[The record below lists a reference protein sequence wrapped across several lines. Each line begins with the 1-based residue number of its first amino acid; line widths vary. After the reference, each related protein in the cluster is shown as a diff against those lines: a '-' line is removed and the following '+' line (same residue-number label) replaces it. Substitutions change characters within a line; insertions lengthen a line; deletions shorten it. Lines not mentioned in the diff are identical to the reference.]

1 MKKISSFS
9 LFLLILLAFASSCS
23 KKNAATPACKLITIS
38 DVLGSSTTTFN
49 ITYNNDGKI
58 STLQSTSGSTTTSKV
73 FTYSGNVIFITTTSS
88 GSTGP
93 TTDSIVL
100 NSNGF
105 IASDMNRYSTNQS
118 LTTYTYSGTQ
128 LLKSVYQNNSNP
140 AVTTTYTFTN
150 GDLTGSTDGTNTST
164 YSYDMN
170 KASAPGDYFQ
180 LVQLIQYGASFIKNS
195 HQITAFQV
203 GGSIENI
210 NYTYDNTGKITG
222 LTGTGG
228 SSVETITY
236 QYNCN

>member
-1 MKKISSFS
+1 MKKISFFS
-9 LFLLILLAFASSCS
+9 GFLLLFLAFAPSCS
-23 KKNAATPACKLITIS
+23 KKNAAAPACKLITIT
-38 DVLGSSTTTFN
+38 DVIGSSTSTFN
-49 ITYNNDGKI
+49 LTYNNDGKI
-58 STLQSTSGSTTTSKV
+58 STLQSTSGSSSTSKV
-73 FTYSGNVIFITTTSS
+73 FTYSGNVIFITTTNS
-88 GSTGP
+88 GSTDV
-93 TTDSIVL
+93 TTDSIVI
-100 NSNGF
+100 NSGGF
-105 IASDMNRYSTNQS
+105 ILSDLNRYTTNQS

-128 LLKSVYQNNSNP
+128 LLKSVFQYNSNP

-150 GDLTGSTDGTNTST
+150 GDLTGSTDGTTTST
-164 YSYDMN
+164 YSYDAQ

-195 HQITAFQV
+195 HQITAFQS

-236 QYNCN
+236 QFNCN